1 MRRGEHTEHHSSSQP
16 MDLQLPRRLLPLR
29 HLESGAVARVQAGP
43 HRRGSHRRN
52 QAHHGRG
59 RPPGA
64 QGDHGVRLPRSALVR
79 FPRRRVQRRQIHF
92 RTHDQHHREEG
103 EGRPVRLRSLQ
114 ALHRHQSLPRSMLRG
129 QLRGRERRRLQ
140 HQGARGALRGR
151 PLSPSRLRS
160 RPGRR
165 RRDQRRIQIRTGRQ
179 VGGVLRLC
187 RLLHAPRHPPGGR
200 PAAEIHP
207 EREGL
212 RGNRDDAHAV
222 R

>member
-1 MRRGEHTEHHSSSQP
+1 
-16 MDLQLPRRLLPLR
+16 MDLQLAGRLLPIR
-29 HLESGAVARVQAGP
+29 HPESGPVARVEAGP
-43 HRRGSHRRN
+43 HRRGSDRRN
-52 QAHHGRG
+52 QADHGGG

-64 QGDHGVRLPRSALVR
+64 QGDHGLRLPRSPLVR
-79 FPRRRVQRRQIHF
+79 FPRRRIQRRQIHF

-114 ALHRHQSLPRSMLRG
+114 ALHRHQSLPRSLLRC
-129 QLRGRERRRLQ
+129 QLRGRKRRRLQ

-151 PLSPSRLRS
+151 PLPPSRV
-160 RPGRR
+160 RPRPRR
-165 RRDQRRIQIRTGRQ
+165 GRRDQRRIQVRAGRQ
-179 VGGVLRLC
+179 VGGVLRL
-187 RLLHAPRHPPGGR
+187 RRRLHAPRHPAGGR
-200 PAAEIHP
+200 PAAEIHS